1 MIFGAA
7 IDENMTDTVRIT
19 VIATGFEHTGGAT
32 RRVNRPS
39 QLRDRE
45 GVSRTANPP
54 RYTPATTT
62 PEPREDSAASAST
75 GYDPDDLELP
85 TFLRRQR

>member
-1 MIFGAA
+1 VIFGAV
-7 IDENMTDTVRIT
+7 IDENMKDTVRIT
-19 VIATGFEHTGGAT
+19 VIATGFEHTGGST

-39 QLRDRE
+39 QIRDRE
-45 GVSRTANPP
+45 GVSRSATPP
-54 RYTPATTT
+54 RFTPSTTT
-62 PEPREDSAASAST
+62 EPREDSASTAST